1 MKTALTSLVI
11 LAALAANTAHAGS
24 MAPAPRVIAK
34 YERDFMVRS
43 GAQTLQELLDTGI
56 VRYFLTGGQP
66 LLVLVNGRP
75 YASTAGGLDTLP
87 LSAIERIELLS
98 GDSLGTLDGSAV
110 RGALNVVL
118 RDDLD
123 GFEARALTRLPSR
136 EGGDGWQGSVF
147 WGGAVGEKGRLS
159 VGVDVLD
166 RQEITAQSREYS
178 RSVWQEGGAFNEGQN
193 ISVGGNTVWVIQR
206 NDGGV
211 PTAVRSV
218 ALGDCDPADGYT
230 GPLSNPPGIRSGDK
244 GCGFAYGT
252 IMWNTGRDERKSAV
266 INFDHSLTEETDLH
280 LDAIVSQRD
289 WAFRYAPSV
298 GTFVFR
304 PNEDLLG
311 AINEAA
317 AGSGFAAD
325 GNDWFV
331 GAHRFVRHGNRDWWM
346 DTEEYDVSMSL
357 EGRIAEG
364 LGYDARISAGGLDGF
379 LGGETLVHGGR
390 IAAEIWAGNY
400 DLADPFSDAPEH
412 LRAIEYSSLREEND
426 FESEHQEARL
436 ALEGSGFAIGGRDAA
451 WTAGIELARMETH
464 DILRFRS
471 NDGMTFQVHE
481 VLGSGGFSYKGER
494 DTAAAFAEMSLPLAE
509 RLDLRV
515 AGRGDEY
522 DDVGGMRS
530 WRLGAEYRAS
540 DMVTLR
546 SAFSAGEQ
554 APSFLALNAYDY
566 QDHPYVDCDPGAGS
580 PPRSCTEINP
590 RQVTR
595 VTSGNPDL
603 DPLDAE
609 RLSIGAEARR
619 GPFFADVEWYRHSRS
634 GGPGRNSADWAMQN
648 LPVCAGGDTTNCIE
662 RIAGDITIHHSFANV
677 VDRDLSGVNTRLGGG
692 FRTPWG
698 VVGARGAWRRVTSAE
713 LRIAGVEETYA
724 IPRNMVRLGVLAR
737 RGSLSAVW
745 TTSYRS
751 SFENITGTG
760 TFKSW
765 TGHDVVLDWVDPLGV
780 KGGRVAGGVFNLT
793 DAGLSVNTANPS
805 SVDGPTEAGWGRTF
819 FISLNM
825 RL

>member
-1 MKTALTSLVI
+1 MKTVLASLVI
-11 LAALAANTAHAGS
+11 LAALGANTAHAGS

-147 WGGAVGEKGRLS
+147 WGGAAGEKGRLS

-266 INFDHSLTEETDLH
+266 INFDHSLTEEADLH

-298 GTFVFR
+298 GSFVFR

-412 LRAIEYSSLREEND
+412 LRAIEHSSLREEND

-481 VLGSGGFSYKGER
+481 VLGSGGFSYEGER

-546 SAFSAGEQ
+546 GAFSAGQQ

-580 PPRSCTEINP
+580 PPPLLHGDQPPAGDARDLGQPGSRS
-590 RQVTR
+590 
-595 VTSGNPDL
+595 SGRRKAQHRRRGPPG
-603 DPLDAE
+603 PLLRGRGMVPALAFRWAGAKQRRLGDAE
-609 RLSIGAEARR
+609 PAGVRRRRHHELHRAHRRRHHHSRQLRKRRRQRSLGHQHPARR
-619 GPFFADVEWYRHSRS
+619 GLQDALGSR
-634 GGPGRNSADWAMQN
+634 R
-648 LPVCAGGDTTNCIE
+648 
-662 RIAGDITIHHSFANV
+662 R
-677 VDRDLSGVNTRLGGG
+677 
-692 FRTPWG
+692 
-698 VVGARGAWRRVTSAE
+698 ARGLAARHQRGASHRGRGGNLRHPPEHGPPRRPGTAREPERGVDHQLPLQ
-713 LRIAGVEETYA
+713 LREHHGN
-724 IPRNMVRLGVLAR
+724 RHLQVLDRPR
-737 RGSLSAVW
+737 RGA
-745 TTSYRS
+745 
-751 SFENITGTG
+751 GTG
-760 TFKSW
+760 SI
-765 TGHDVVLDWVDPLGV
+765 
-780 KGGRVAGGVFNLT
+780 R
-793 DAGLSVNTANPS
+793 
-805 SVDGPTEAGWGRTF
+805 WG
-819 FISLNM
+819 
-825 RL
+825 